1 VVSRRRIHQHP
12 RNAAT
17 RNSGKWWHFKNWN
30 WTAIA
35 TVVIAIATIASVK
48 ISSLQW
54 IAINGQLGEMGRQI
68 AITEAQLRPRMSL
81 TLELSGDVKDANG
94 GKSLN
99 GRIVTPVWKNSGS
112 VPPDELV
119 GWVHI
124 RTFDGD
130 TPFGSPNAFHLGRE
144 DAPLERL
151 WVPSPNTYEQGGTMI
166 NEGDLQRVLGRTGQV
181 IAWGYMQYRDPFPN
195 APVHHLSWCF
205 KLSLVLTESGRKDW
219 WLPYSPD
226 CNRSD

>member
-1 VVSRRRIHQHP
+1 VAQLFILRSSDQK
-12 RNAAT
+12 T
-17 RNSGKWWHFKNWN
+17 DK
-30 WTAIA
+30 
-35 TVVIAIATIASVK
+35 VISAMQRQAK
-48 ISSLQW
+48 IMK
-54 IAINGQLGEMGRQI
+54 GQLDEMGRQI

-81 TLELSGDVKDANG
+81 TLEQSGDVKDANG

-130 TPFGSPNAFHLGRE
+130 TPFGSPDAFHLGRE

-151 WVPSPNTYEQGGTMI
+151 SVPSSNTYEQDGTMI

-181 IAWGYMQYRDPFPN
+181 IAWGYI
-195 APVHHLSWCF
+195 
-205 KLSLVLTESGRKDW
+205 
-219 WLPYSPD
+219 
-226 CNRSD
+226 